1 MKKQTTTNKTRRDI
15 KQELVDLVVEYME
28 KNQRLPWDKGT
39 FDVTPINATTGK
51 AYNGINDT
59 ILEMAGIGTLEFATF
74 KQIQAAGG
82 KVKKGAKGLPVVY
95 YDFTKWNKA
104 ENRKPQEGDNPK
116 DIETIPFL
124 KRYVVFNLEDTEG
137 VKSHRAEWLEQHKKE
152 NAELPDAQ
160 KAIDTFIKATGITF
174 QNKLGTACYSP
185 ATHSVKIAPRE
196 HYKNSDHY

>member
-1 MKKQTTTNKTRRDI
+1 MKKQITTNKTRRDI

-82 KVKKGAKGLPVVY
+82 KVKKGA
-95 YDFTKWNKA
+95 
-104 ENRKPQEGDNPK
+104 
-116 DIETIPFL
+116 
-124 KRYVVFNLEDTEG
+124 
-137 VKSHRAEWLEQHKKE
+137 
-152 NAELPDAQ
+152 
-160 KAIDTFIKATGITF
+160 
-174 QNKLGTACYSP
+174 
-185 ATHSVKIAPRE
+185 
-196 HYKNSDHY
+196 